1 MKSVD
6 EWTKHWNDKSAI
18 SNPVELNGY
27 CIKGEPISFDLYRS
41 AVVLPAINRLGI
53 LPGQSVLDIGCGSG
67 LMMNEIEKTTDK
79 IFGIEP
85 SKELIARYE
94 GAGTTY
100 VGAAH
105 ELPFTDERFD
115 RVLMFGVAVY
125 FPDFEY
131 FANVVETVIS
141 LLNPGG
147 KFLIGDLNIG
157 APMIKSQYQWYDR
170 EQLLNFFD
178 SLGFRYHLMSQNKLK
193 REINHRWDVL
203 VYVD

>member
-1 MKSVD
+1 
-6 EWTKHWNDKSAI
+6 
-18 SNPVELNGY
+18 
-27 CIKGEPISFDLYRS
+27 
-41 AVVLPAINRLGI
+41 
-53 LPGQSVLDIGCGSG
+53 
-67 LMMNEIEKTTDK
+67 MMNEIEKTTDK